1 MRKIK
6 LESVLEFGSR
16 CDFAIIDVTECGPGA
31 SPGKKRG
38 TITIDYAPADAQQ
51 LLADGKDLDGS
62 LQYYRERIYALVKFY
77 ISGDW
82 ECVDGLAGAMEI
94 IERHIRPYF
103 NERSHQEPLS

>member
-62 LQYYRERIYALVKFY
+62 PAF
-77 ISGDW
+77 W
-82 ECVDGLAGAMEI
+82 ETLILMI
-94 IERHIRPYF
+94 
-103 NERSHQEPLS
+103 L